1 MGEEEEEEREEE
13 EEGEQEDVF
22 YKMLGFWGLAYC
34 KWFNVA
40 KGMGGRRCIFF
51 FPFLKVETF
60 KEKEEED
67 VAWLV
72 WLDHHVRVK
81 KKKKKL
87 YFIRC

>member
-13 EEGEQEDVF
+13 EEEDVF

-40 KGMGGRRCIFF
+40 KGMGGRRCTFF
-51 FPFLKVETF
+51 LFLKVETF
-60 KEKEEED
+60 EEKEKED

-72 WLDHHVRVK
+72 WLDHHVLVK
-81 KKKKKL
+81 KKKKKMC
-87 YFIRC
+87 FIRC